1 MNTINTYNY
10 EYCVLTPTY
19 IEHFSYIKDYVKSV
33 QKYVKKNVDY
43 VFVVERD
50 NVKELTQILAPYCEK
65 INFNILT
72 FEELLINE
80 NIWCNPSELLKV
92 YGKYAYQTLKKY
104 CAMLTLPHQY
114 FLVLDSESMWI
125 RQTDMERLFEDF
137 FSDPF
142 IAGSRI
148 TPDKLGIIKKNVCQC
163 TDYLLDFK
171 SDKWFLESF
180 NWFYEKTILLDLIN
194 ELGTPIDLIKKAQV
208 AGKLQGFEPYVFEI
222 CLYQNY
228 IYKNRQKYHYRI
240 LDVNQKCK
248 DYLGQAG
255 YKRYLNAYYSKFNG
269 EGGVL
274 EFVCNMLCSDN
285 VEALATLIKDN
296 HFLIIRFENVA
307 CSPRIQK
314 KFIKIADPYILAAS
328 QNHPWGINEQWSL
341 KIKFQYYL
349 WFKEGTKQILKKL
362 HLYESLRMLM
372 TGKR

>member
-1 MNTINTYNY
+1 MKYTII
-10 EYCVLTPTY
+10 TPTY
-19 IEHFSYIKDYVKSV
+19 REHF
-33 QKYVKKNVDY
+33 KYVAQYLNSVAKYSLNSDNIIFVFIVEAQDVEGLKKITKAYEALVSIHILQFEDLLATYNVDISP
-43 VFVVERD
+43 
-50 NVKELTQILAPYCEK
+50 NH
-65 INFNILT
+65 
-72 FEELLINE
+72 LLIE
-80 NIWCNPSELLKV
+80 
-92 YGKYAYQTLKKY
+92 YGKYSYQTLKKLY
-104 CAMLTLPHQY
+104 AMLYLPCQK

-296 HFLIIRFENVA
+296 HFLIIRVENVA
-307 CSPRIQK
+307 CSPSIQK

-328 QNHPWGINEQWSL
+328 QNHPWGINDQWSL

-349 WFKEGTKQILKKL
+349 WFKEGAKRILKKL
-362 HLYESLRMLM
+362 HLYESSRMLM
-372 TGKR
+372 TRKR